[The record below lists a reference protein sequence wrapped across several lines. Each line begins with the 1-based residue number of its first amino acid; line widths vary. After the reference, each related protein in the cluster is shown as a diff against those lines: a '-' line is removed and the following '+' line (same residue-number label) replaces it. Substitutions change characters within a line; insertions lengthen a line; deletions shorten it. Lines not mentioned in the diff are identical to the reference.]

1 MANIDISFSVDC
13 SVLAEVPDEIM
24 NDPEEFAQWIEEYV
38 KNLSD
43 KEIISSLLLEDSD
56 NIMIHGAVD
65 ADTCE
70 WIGTN

>member
-24 NDPEEFAQWIEEYV
+24 NNPEEFSQWIEEYV

>member
-1 MANIDISFSVDC
+1 MANVDISFSVDC

-56 NIMIHGAVD
+56 SIQIQGALNT
-65 ADTCE
+65 DTCE
-70 WIGTN
+70 TLTV